1 MRAEFTIVLL
11 VFLCGTGGCLPAENL
26 QTVDPSPH
34 PQPVIVSNDMIACL
48 IDAAGIQ
55 YVPDPP
61 GTDYWQSPQETQE
74 KNQGDCEDI
83 SIYLQDRLRRE
94 GIHVEV
100 VFGLK
105 TSLAK
110 NGHGWCEYEQDGE
123 LYIIEPGSG
132 GFLKRKSLPSFLYIR
147 AEGIDVVTKK
157 IEDYYKRTGI
167 CVNSSYRE
175 LIEPGR

>member
-1 MRAEFTIVLL
+1 MRAELAL
-11 VFLCGTGGCLPAENL
+11 VILLCGVGGCLPPENL
-26 QTVDPSPH
+26 QTENPSPQL
-34 PQPVIVSNDMIACL
+34 QPVIVPNDMIACL
-48 IDAAGIQ
+48 IDASGIK

-74 KNQGDCEDI
+74 KNQGDCEDLC
-83 SIYLQDRLRRE
+83 IYLQDRLRRK

-100 VFGLK
+100 VFGMK
-105 TSLAK
+105 TALAK

-175 LIEPGR
+175 LIESVR